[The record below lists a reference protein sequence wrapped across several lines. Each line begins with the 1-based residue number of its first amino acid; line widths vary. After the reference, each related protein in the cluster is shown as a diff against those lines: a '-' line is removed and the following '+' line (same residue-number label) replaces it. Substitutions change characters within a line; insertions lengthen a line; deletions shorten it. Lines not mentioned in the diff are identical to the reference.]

1 MKKIVLL
8 VGGLVLLTA
17 CQDTKSNND
26 STRDSLLEKYQA
38 KESSM
43 DTERKTIN
51 LKEYKF
57 FIPRIYD
64 DALVKDSKK
73 MEEFLF
79 NQKEIEVQD
88 LPISTIMYGG
98 TYDKQNEMFITLM
111 YLVNNTDREIENISF
126 EYHLDLTTI
135 DGEDEG
141 DYPYN
146 YKKINDEII
155 SPKTI
160 VPIFLGSKNIK
171 LSPQKD
177 SYFGEDLSKIEVNNI
192 IIDYKDGLEESNK

>member
-1 MKKIVLL
+1 MMMHLLKI
-8 VGGLVLLTA
+8 
-17 CQDTKSNND
+17 Q
-26 STRDSLLEKYQA
+26 
-38 KESSM
+38 
-43 DTERKTIN
+43 
-51 LKEYKF
+51 
-57 FIPRIYD
+57 
-64 DALVKDSKK
+64 KK

-192 IIDYKDGLEESNK
+192 IKMDLKNLINNYPTIFSIINNFHSFFMLNLI